1 MMYQVQSVHTVF
13 TSATLSCLGS
23 LLFSQGQ
30 QCSVLATCALRSI
43 APLRP
48 SIYTHASRLPHCL
61 PAHCLPAHCLPAH
74 CLPAHC
80 LPAHCSQGSPWLPP
94 CRADTAT
101 AIAGLTCSFPALV
114 ARLAFLPA
122 RDERTKRRYQELLRE
137 RELLF
142 LLSGKHR

>member
-48 SIYTHASRLPHCL
+48 SIYTHPSRLPHCL
-61 PAHCLPAHCLPAH
+61 PAHCLPAHC
-74 CLPAHC
+74 
-80 LPAHCSQGSPWLPP
+80 SQGSASFPSS
-94 CRADTAT
+94 RADTAT

-122 RDERTKRRYQELLRE
+122 RDVRTKRRYQELLRE

-142 LLSGKHR
+142 LLSGKCR

>member
-48 SIYTHASRLPHCL
+48 STYMPFARV
-61 PAHCLPAHCLPAH
+61 PAHCLPCPLLTRVSRVAPIPLVP
-74 CLPAHC
+74 
-80 LPAHCSQGSPWLPP
+80 SQTRPRP
-94 CRADTAT
+94 
-101 AIAGLTCSFPALV
+101 
-114 ARLAFLPA
+114 
-122 RDERTKRRYQELLRE
+122 LL
-137 RELLF
+137 
-142 LLSGKHR
+142 G